1 MKQKVFPRNKLKNT
15 QLTRWKNGWLWK
27 DYRQNLSQYWEHQHP
42 ITTSHNPW
50 RKEKDNHTYI
60 YYQNHLYCLPE
71 QTKPWGRGR
80 GRKDRGRS
88 PLMLPARGGGG
99 GRVGKNKGELTVM
112 QSITKP
118 AHMIR
123 SSDVL
128 YCHWTVSNTSHK
140 QFLFLIS
147 TDIKLFFKVT

>member
-1 MKQKVFPRNKLKNT
+1 MGEGEGEERPWPFPPDAART
-15 QLTRWKNGWLWK
+15 GW
-27 DYRQNLSQYWEHQHP
+27 E
-42 ITTSHNPW
+42 
-50 RKEKDNHTYI
+50 
-60 YYQNHLYCLPE
+60 
-71 QTKPWGRGR
+71 
-80 GRKDRGRS
+80 
-88 PLMLPARGGGG
+88 G